1 MASAMERKLG
11 LMLVA
16 DGVVSAENLELALQ
30 EQEQTKG
37 SLGKILVD
45 MELTT
50 EWEMASALGKQLNVP
65 FITLSHYDIDAMVL
79 QSIPANLV
87 RKYKIV
93 PVDKTGDTLTIALA
107 DPSNIYLLDELKL
120 LTKCQIIPV
129 ISFESDI
136 MEAIN
141 RYYTAEANVGK
152 YDEMLMEIS
161 DDDYKSVQDEL
172 AEEQLDIIEEK
183 DDDSDDPAENN
194 APVIQLVNQIVMDAI
209 KAGASDIHIEPFEKM
224 VRLRYRIDG
233 TLHEL
238 SPPPKKFQ
246 NALVSRIKIISDLDI
261 SEKRLPQDGR
271 FRLKANGRP
280 IDFRVSTCPVVHG
293 EKVVMRILDG
303 GNLMLNLGDLGFD
316 PDEMNALESAIRSP
330 WGMALITGPTG
341 SGKSTTLYS
350 ALSAINDPT
359 KNIST
364 IEDPVE
370 YNLKGINQVQAKPHI
385 GLTFASGLKSFLR
398 QDPDIIMIGEIRDK
412 ETGEIAVKAALTG
425 HLVLSTIH
433 TNDAPSTPQRLSN
446 MGIEPFLISAS
457 LLMVEAQ
464 RLIRRICK
472 NCKEE
477 YKPEASL
484 LESLGITDPDVMFC
498 RGIGCEKCRGS
509 GKKGRV
515 GLYEIMTVNDSI
527 RDAITQELPVNRL
540 KRLAI
545 ESGMRTLRMA
555 GVRKAIQGVA
565 TIEEVLGD
573 TMEDELE
580 GNFDAATAGKKKEA
594 PVEEATNGS
603 GKPKPSVQPDE
614 TPTSKPVAA
623 AH

>member
-1 MASAMERKLG
+1 MASVMERKLG
-11 LMLVA
+11 QMLVA
-16 DGVVSAENLELALQ
+16 DGVISSANLELALA
-30 EQEQTKG
+30 EQEATRG

-45 MELTT
+45 KKLTT

-65 FITLSHYDIDAMVL
+65 FITLSHYDIDKLVL
-79 QSIPANLV
+79 ESIPVNLV
-87 RKYKIV
+87 KKYKIV

-120 LTKCQIIPV
+120 LTKSQIIPV

-136 MEAIN
+136 MEAIA
-141 RYYTAEANVGK
+141 RYYTSETSSSNNF
-152 YDEMLMEIS
+152 DEMLMEIS
-161 DDDYKSVQDEL
+161 DADFKSVQDEL
-172 AEEQLDIIEEK
+172 AEEQLDIVDEN
-183 DDDSDDPAENN
+183 AENDGGDEDN
-194 APVIQLVNQIVMDAI
+194 TAPVIQLVNQIVMEAI
-209 KAGASDIHIEPFEKM
+209 KQGASDIHIEPFEKQI
-224 VRLRYRIDG
+224 RLRYRVDG
-233 TLHEL
+233 TLIEM

-271 FRLKANGRP
+271 FRIKANGRP

-316 PDEMNALESAIRSP
+316 PEEMEALEKAINSP

-370 YNLKGINQVQAKPHI
+370 YNLKGINQVQAKPNI

-433 TNDAPSTPQRLSN
+433 TNDAPSTPQRLAN

-457 LLMVEAQ
+457 LILVEAQ

-472 NCKEE
+472 KCKEE
-477 YKPEASL
+477 YKPDASL
-484 LESLGITDPDVMFC
+484 LKSLGIEDPEAVFF
-498 RGIGCEKCRGS
+498 RGKGCEVCRGS
-509 GKKGRV
+509 GQKGRV
-515 GLYEIMTVNDSI
+515 GLYEIMTVNDAI
-527 RDAITQELPVNRL
+527 RDAITQELPVNQL

-545 ESGMRTLRMA
+545 SSGMRTLRMA
-555 GVRKAIQGVA
+555 GIRKVLQGA
-565 TIEEVLGD
+565 AKIEEVLGA
-573 TMEDELE
+573 TIEDEMDDAFKAEMKAKEVAKAAKAEELE
-580 GNFDAATAGKKKEA
+580 KAA
-594 PVEEATNGS
+594 V
-603 GKPKPSVQPDE
+603 
-614 TPTSKPVAA
+614 
-623 AH
+623 

>member
-11 LMLVA
+11 QMLVS
-16 DGVVSAENLELALQ
+16 DGVISAENLEIALK
-30 EQEQTKG
+30 EQEDTRG

-65 FITLSHYDIDAMVL
+65 FITLSHYDIDTLVL
-79 QSIPANLV
+79 ESIPPNLV

-120 LTKCQIIPV
+120 LTKSQIIPV

-141 RYYTAEANVGK
+141 RYYKAETNAGNFN
-152 YDEMLMEIS
+152 EMLMEIS
-161 DDDYKSVQDEL
+161 DEDYKSVQDEL
-172 AEEQLDIIEEK
+172 AEEQLDLVEENQELEE
-183 DDDSDDPAENN
+183 DPAENN

-209 KAGASDIHIEPFEKM
+209 KAGASDIHIEPFEKS

-233 TLHEL
+233 TLNEL

-246 NALVSRIKIISDLDI
+246 NALISRIKIISDLDI

-271 FRLKANGRP
+271 FRIKANGRP

-303 GNLMLNLGDLGFD
+303 GNLMLDLGDLGFD
-316 PDEMNALESAIRSP
+316 VDEMDSLESAIRSP

-370 YNLKGINQVQAKPHI
+370 YNLKGINQVQAKPAI
-385 GLTFASGLKSFLR
+385 GLTFAKGLKSFLR

-433 TNDAPSTPQRLSN
+433 TNDAPSTPQRLAN

-457 LLMVEAQ
+457 LILVEAQ
-464 RLIRRICK
+464 RLVRRICK

-477 YKPEASL
+477 YKPDESL
-484 LESLGITDPDVMFC
+484 LRSLGITDEDVMFS
-498 RGIGCEKCRGS
+498 RGRGCDKCRNS
-509 GKKGRV
+509 GQKGRV
-515 GLYEIMTVNDSI
+515 GLYEIMVVNDAI

-545 ESGMRTLRMA
+545 NSGMRTLRMA
-555 GVRKAIQGVA
+555 GLRKVIQGLS
-565 TIEEVLGD
+565 TIEEVLGA
-573 TMEDELE
+573 TIEDELE
-580 GNFDAATAGKKKEA
+580 TKPTPEKAKQPPTEVKELSEDSSNHVSRPHA
-594 PVEEATNGS
+594 DDDS
-603 GKPKPSVQPDE
+603 
-614 TPTSKPVAA
+614 TSKPIAVGD
-623 AH
+623 

>member
-1 MASAMERKLG
+1 MASVMERKLG
-11 LMLVA
+11 QMLVA
-16 DGVVSAENLELALQ
+16 DGVISSANLELALE
-30 EQEQTKG
+30 EQEATRG

-45 MELTT
+45 KKLTT

-65 FITLSHYDIDAMVL
+65 FITLSHYDIDKLVL
-79 QSIPANLV
+79 ESIPVNLV
-87 RKYKIV
+87 KKYKIV

-120 LTKCQIIPV
+120 LTKSQIIPV

-136 MEAIN
+136 LEAIS
-141 RYYTAEANVGK
+141 RYYSSETSASNNF
-152 YDEMLMEIS
+152 DEMLMEIS
-161 DDDYKSVQDEL
+161 DADFKSVQDEL
-172 AEEQLDIIEEK
+172 AEEQLDIVE
-183 DDDSDDPAENN
+183 DNADNDNSDEDNT
-194 APVIQLVNQIVMDAI
+194 APVIQLVNQIVMEAI
-209 KAGASDIHIEPFEKM
+209 KQGASDIHIEPFEKQI
-224 VRLRYRIDG
+224 RLRYRVDG
-233 TLHEL
+233 TLNEM

-271 FRLKANGRP
+271 FRIKANGRP

-316 PDEMNALESAIRSP
+316 TEEMEALEKAINSP

-370 YNLKGINQVQAKPHI
+370 YNLKGINQVQAKPNI

-433 TNDAPSTPQRLSN
+433 TNDAPSTPQRLAN

-457 LLMVEAQ
+457 LILVEAQ

-472 NCKEE
+472 KCKEE
-477 YKPEASL
+477 YKPDASL
-484 LESLGITDPDVMFC
+484 LKSLGIEDPEAMFYRGKGCDV
-498 RGIGCEKCRGS
+498 CRGS
-509 GKKGRV
+509 GQKGRV
-515 GLYEIMTVNDSI
+515 GLYEIMTVNDAI
-527 RDAITQELPVNRL
+527 RDAITQELPVNQL

-545 ESGMRTLRMA
+545 SSGMRTLRMA
-555 GVRKAIQGVA
+555 GIRKVLQGA
-565 TIEEVLGD
+565 AKIEEVLGA
-573 TMEDELE
+573 TIEDEMDDAFKAEMKAKDVAKAAKAEELE
-580 GNFDAATAGKKKEA
+580 KAAG
-594 PVEEATNGS
+594 
-603 GKPKPSVQPDE
+603 
-614 TPTSKPVAA
+614 
-623 AH
+623 

>member
-11 LMLVA
+11 QMLVN
-16 DGVVSAENLELALQ
+16 DGVISGESLEAALA
-30 EQEQTKG
+30 EQEATRG

-65 FITLSHYDIDAMVL
+65 FITLSHYDIDALVI

-120 LTKCQIIPV
+120 LTKSQIIPV

-141 RYYTAEANVGK
+141 RYYKTENTSGNF
-152 YDEMLMEIS
+152 DEMLMEIS
-161 DDDYKSVQDEL
+161 DEDYKSVQDEL
-172 AEEQLDIIEEK
+172 AEEQLDLVEEK
-183 DDDSDDPAENN
+183 EDGEDDPAENN

-209 KAGASDIHIEPFEKM
+209 KAGASDIHIEPFEKV

-246 NALVSRIKIISDLDI
+246 NALISRIKIISDLDI

-271 FRLKANGRP
+271 FRLKANGRA

-303 GNLMLNLGDLGFD
+303 GNLMLDLGDLGFD
-316 PDEMNALESAIRSP
+316 PDEMQALESSIRSP

-370 YNLKGINQVQAKPHI
+370 YNLKGINQVQAKPQI
-385 GLTFASGLKSFLR
+385 GLTFAKGLKSFLR

-433 TNDAPSTPQRLSN
+433 TNDAPSTPQRLAN

-457 LLMVEAQ
+457 LILVEAQ
-464 RLIRRICK
+464 RLVRRICK

-477 YKPEASL
+477 YTPDPSL
-484 LESLGITDPDVMFC
+484 LKSLGITEQDVMFS
-498 RGIGCEKCRGS
+498 RGKGCDKCRGS
-509 GKKGRV
+509 GQKGRV
-515 GLYEIMTVNDSI
+515 GLYEIMVVNDAL

-540 KRLAI
+540 KRLAVS
-545 ESGMRTLRMA
+545 SGMRTLRMA
-555 GVRKAIQGVA
+555 GIRKVIQGLS
-565 TIEEVLGD
+565 TIEEVLGA
-573 TMEDELE
+573 TIEDELE
-580 GNFDAATAGKKKEA
+580 DKKPVVAQNEGEQKSA
-594 PVEEATNGS
+594 PR
-603 GKPKPSVQPDE
+603 PSVELDDDA
-614 TPTSKPVAA
+614 TSKPIAVAD
-623 AH
+623 